1 MTDLRELDLR
11 ECHITAI
18 QYDYFQNLPAL
29 EKLFLSHNLI
39 TEITNDVFAPLTRLR
54 HLDLSYNNYGSNPLS
69 LLAPGLK
76 IDENLFINLKQLMF
90 LDLSHSKLSNMSM
103 MALSNLQ
110 HDIEQISLCYTG
122 LTHLLPGM
130 FQNKSIK
137 VIDLSG
143 NSELYENL
151 TPDVFLG
158 LELLEILV
166 FRNASFDDFSV
177 LSSLTR
183 LRMLD
188 LRFNL
193 ISNVAADNFSYFPDL
208 EILDVG
214 ENNIYNW
221 NSRLFAN
228 NEKLKILN
236 LRQNNITMMN
246 VEMLRD
252 FYGTR

>member
-1 MTDLRELDLR
+1 MTDLKELDLR
-11 ECHITAI
+11 GCYITAI
-18 QYDYFQNLPAL
+18 QYDYFHSLPAL
-29 EKLFLSHNLI
+29 EKLFLSHNFI
-39 TEITNDVFAPLTRLR
+39 NEIKYEAFAPLTHLR
-54 HLDLSYNNYGSNPLS
+54 HLDLSYNNYGNNPLS
-69 LLAPGLK
+69 FIGTGLQL
-76 IDENLFINLKQLMF
+76 DENLFINLNQLMF
-90 LDLSHSKLSNMSM
+90 LDLSHSKLSNSSVK
-103 MALSNLQ
+103 ALYNLQ
-110 HDIEQISLCYTG
+110 HDIEQLSLCYTE
-122 LTHLLPGM
+122 LTHLLPNM
-130 FQNKSIK
+130 FQNTSIK

-151 TPDVFLG
+151 TPENFIG
-158 LELLEILV
+158 LEHLEILV
-166 FRNASFDDFSV
+166 FRNASFEDFSV
-177 LSSLTR
+177 ISMLTR

-193 ISNVAADNFSYFPDL
+193 ISYVAAENFSYFPDL

-214 ENNIYNW
+214 ENKIYNW

-236 LRQNNITMMN
+236 FRQNNITMMN